1 MLRERLDVEVD
12 WCRTVNKRL
21 YVREDGFL
29 LILHMIGDAVSI
41 LVIEFEDESG
51 QIVIL
56 VERLYQLFANERQLK
71 INIVSM
77 RGLEIMQ

>member
-1 MLRERLDVEVD
+1 
-12 WCRTVNKRL
+12 
-21 YVREDGFL
+21 
-29 LILHMIGDAVSI
+29 MIGDAVSI

-71 INIVSM
+71 INVVSM